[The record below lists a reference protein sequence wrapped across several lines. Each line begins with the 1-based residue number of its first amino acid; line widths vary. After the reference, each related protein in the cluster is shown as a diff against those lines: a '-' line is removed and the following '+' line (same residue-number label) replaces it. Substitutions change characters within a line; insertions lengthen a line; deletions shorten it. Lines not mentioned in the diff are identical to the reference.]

1 MTAGEAVRRWLPLL
15 FRAVVL
21 VVVAPAAA
29 RKAVDYGGQVAFFE
43 SLGVPAPAVM
53 VAVVGAT
60 EAVTAALIAVG
71 TLGRVAG
78 VVLAVVMVSA
88 AAFGGPNASNLS
100 ALVAALGV
108 AALGTG
114 AFSLGPSTAE
124 LLGRGD

>member
-1 MTAGEAVRRWLPLL
+1 MTDGDTVRRWLPLL

-21 VVVAPAAA
+21 AVVGPAALE
-29 RKAVDYGGQVAFFE
+29 KAIDYGGQVAFFE
-43 SLGVPAPAVM
+43 SLGVPAPTAM

-60 EAVTAALIAVG
+60 EAVTTALVAVG

-78 VVLAVVMVSA
+78 LVLAVVMVSA
-88 AAFGGPNASNLS
+88 AAFGGPNAANLA

-114 AFSLGPSTAE
+114 AYSLGPSTAE

>member
-1 MTAGEAVRRWLPLL
+1 MTARDAVRRWLPLL
-15 FRAVVL
+15 FRAVVVA
-21 VVVAPAAA
+21 VVGPAAA
-29 RKAVDYGGQVAFFE
+29 RKAIDYGGQVAFFE
-43 SLGVPAPAVM
+43 SLGVPAPAAM

-71 TLGRVAG
+71 AFGRVASA
-78 VVLAVVMVSA
+78 VLAVVMVSA

-114 AFSLGPSTAE
+114 AFSLGPSAAE